1 MDISRLLLL
10 SAVTLLSLC
19 QPGSTRPFIYSY
31 NFQLPSASA
40 GKYKKIMFQP
50 DEWDAVESRVHCE

>member
-1 MDISRLLLL
+1 MDISRLMLL

-40 GKYKKIMFQP
+40 GKYKKITFQL
-50 DEWDAVESRVHCE
+50 DERDAV